1 MKKTN
6 MSQLNYPLVDVI
18 SSLKRNNNSNSSL
31 EESGSELNSNTFDG
45 KLGFNVNRK
54 LVGKIK
60 FILGFI
66 YFFSFIYFMVEL
78 FT

>member
-1 MKKTN
+1 

-66 YFFSFIYFMVEL
+66 YFFSFIYFMVTL
-78 FT
+78 IS

>member
-1 MKKTN
+1 
-6 MSQLNYPLVDVI
+6 MSQLNYPHVDVI

-31 EESGSELNSNTFDG
+31 EESGSELNSSTFNG

-66 YFFSFIYFMVEL
+66 YFFSFIYFMLEL